1 MNSFLLAAGA
11 VMLASGL
18 ILGLL
23 ARSYRTEQY
32 AALSWY
38 KTFISWERVHEYY
51 APPGPTL
58 CHLSSTLSTSGAL
71 LLLVARF
78 IK

>member
-1 MNSFLLAAGA
+1 MNSLLLAAAA

-18 ILGLL
+18 ILGFV
-23 ARSYRTEQY
+23 ARSYRTEKY

-58 CHLSSTLSTSGAL
+58 CHLSSSLSTSGAL
-71 LLLVARF
+71 LLLVALA